1 MTFYT
6 REIETFREG
15 EIVELTDYAKEFI
28 ASNTRNHIHPDDKVL
43 IKSVGDNGIVQAYN
57 TRNGRNYLL
66 RETLLQHIVPEVKA
80 CLL

>member
-15 EIVELTDYAKEFI
+15 EIVELTDYAKENI
-28 ASNTRNHIHPDDKVL
+28 ASNTRNYLHPDDKIL
-43 IKSVGDNGIVQAYN
+43 IKGVGDNGIVRAYN
-57 TRNGRNYLL
+57 ARNGRNYFF

>member
-15 EIVELTDYAKEFI
+15 EIVELTDYAKEYI
-28 ASNTRNHIHPDDKVL
+28 ASNTRNHIHPDDKIL
-43 IKSVGDNGIVQAYN
+43 IKGVENNGIVRVYN
-57 TRNGRNYLL
+57 ARNGRNYLL
-66 RETLLQHIVPEVKA
+66 RETLLQHIVPEVKT